1 MYSWKFC
8 KIFRKAHVPDKVV
21 GLNTK
26 RLQHRCF
33 LANFCEILKNTY
45 SVEYLQ
51 RLFFPIASSAVET
64 FFKFIC
70 ILAAFAKLLEQKILL
85 LHLLHRVRNLDV
97 TYSTSDSETPPI
109 SRVLIG
115 RHLRFCWLT
124 SPLAS
129 KMEAKSWFSNC
140 HIKTF
145 PMNLAYFL
153 LAQLVTCVV
162 SI

>member
-8 KIFRKAHVPDKVV
+8 KIYRKAHVPESLFDKVV
-21 GLNTK
+21 GLNTR

-33 LANFCEILKNTY
+33 PANFCEILKNNY

-97 TYSTSDSETPPI
+97 TYSTPDSETPPI

-115 RHLRFCWLT
+115 RHLSFCWVT
-124 SPLAS
+124 SPLCCNSPRKWKQKAG
-129 KMEAKSWFSNC
+129 
-140 HIKTF
+140 F
-145 PMNLAYFL
+145 PI
-153 LAQLVTCVV
+153 VT
-162 SI
+162 